1 MKSLDIF
8 CEEKI
13 VVEPCNSFSF
23 VCFDPK
29 KSTKMIM
36 GFCVFAHEKVSD
48 NFGSIST
55 IVLLVGQKH
64 ATKMLAAFFPAASR
78 RSIVSVGSD
87 QDLD

>member
-8 CEEKI
+8 CEENDGWTLQLFFFCLLW
-13 VVEPCNSFSF
+13 PQ
-23 VCFDPK
+23 K

-64 ATKMLAAFFPAASR
+64 ATLKTLASLLPCC
-78 RSIVSVGSD
+78 I
-87 QDLD
+87 

>member
-1 MKSLDIF
+1 
-8 CEEKI
+8 
-13 VVEPCNSFSF
+13 
-23 VCFDPK
+23 
-29 KSTKMIM
+29 M